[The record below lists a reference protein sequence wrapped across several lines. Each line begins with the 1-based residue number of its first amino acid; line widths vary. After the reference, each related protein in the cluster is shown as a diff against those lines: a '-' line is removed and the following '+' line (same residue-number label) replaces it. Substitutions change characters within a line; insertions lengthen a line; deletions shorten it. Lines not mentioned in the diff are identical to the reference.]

1 MTDKKHLTDKDF
13 DPAALHFVPLGGSG
27 EIGMNLNLYQHAGKW
42 LMVDLGVSF
51 GDETTPGV
59 EIILPDTGFIEERLS
74 DLVGIL
80 VTHAHEDHIG
90 AIPYLWEDLRVP
102 VWCTPFAAS
111 FLKAKL
117 VEKGL
122 QNKVPV
128 HIIPLGGRTNI
139 GPFDIELISLT
150 HSIPEPNGVV
160 IRTPAGTVLHTGD
173 WKLDPDP
180 VVGMLTN
187 EEALQRLGREGV
199 SAMVCDS
206 TNALVP
212 GRSGSEAEVR
222 DSLVELFGQYHDT
235 RIAVTCFASNVARLH
250 SIAQA
255 AYAHDRQ
262 VALVG
267 RSLWRI
273 NEAARANGYLADL
286 PPFLTENE
294 AGYVPREKV
303 VLICTGSQGEPRAAL
318 SRVSSGDHPDV
329 TLERDDVVIFSAR
342 EIPGNEKS
350 IAKIQN
356 NLLRRGIKVVTADD
370 AFVHVSGHPAR
381 EELVQMYQWVR
392 PQVAIP
398 VHGEARHLAAHAD
411 LAQDCQVPEVLI
423 PEDGIVI
430 RLAPGP
436 AGVLGHVHAGRLCVD
451 GKRIV
456 PMNNQALR
464 SRTRMAHSGAVVV
477 TLVMTPR
484 GEFLAPPKVAIMG
497 LLEEDEHEE
506 EQAELVSRIR
516 GAVEQLT
523 RSARQDDAAVKEAA
537 RVAVR
542 RNFSSTQGRKPITE
556 VHLVR
561 I

>member
-1 MTDKKHLTDKDF
+1 MSDSKHLTTKDF
-13 DPAALHFVPLGGSG
+13 DPAALYFLPLGGSG
-27 EIGMNLNLYQHAGKW
+27 EIGMNLNLYHHAGKW

-51 GDETTPGV
+51 ADETTPGI
-59 EIILPDTGFIEERLS
+59 EIILPDTSFIEERLG

-80 VTHAHEDHIG
+80 VTHAHEDHLG

-122 QNKVPV
+122 QNKVPIHV
-128 HIIPLGGRTNI
+128 LPLGGRSHI

-150 HSIPEPNGVV
+150 HSIPEPNAVV

-180 VVGMLTN
+180 VIGLLSN
-187 EEALQRLGREGV
+187 ETALQNLGREGV
-199 SAMVCDS
+199 TAMVCDS
-206 TNALVP
+206 TNALIP
-212 GRSGSEAEVR
+212 GRSGSESEVR
-222 DSLVELFGQYHDT
+222 DSFMDLFGQYKDT

-250 SIAQA
+250 SITQA
-255 AYAHDRQ
+255 AHAHDRQ

-273 NEAARANGYLADL
+273 NEAARENGYLTDL
-286 PPFLTENE
+286 PPFLTEKE
-294 AGYVPREKV
+294 AGFLPREKV
-303 VLICTGSQGEPRAAL
+303 LLICTGSQGEARAAL
-318 SRVSSGDHPDV
+318 SRMATGEHPDV
-329 TLERDDVVIFSAR
+329 TLERGDVVIFSAR

-350 IAKIQN
+350 IGKIQN
-356 NLLRRGIKVVTADD
+356 GLLRRGIKIITADD

-392 PQVAIP
+392 PKIAIP
-398 VHGEARHLAAHAD
+398 VHGEGRHLAAHAE
-411 LAQDCQVPEVLI
+411 LARDCQVPEVLV
-423 PEDGIVI
+423 PEDGGAI

-436 AGVLGHVHAGRLCVD
+436 AALVGHVHAGRLCID

-464 SRTRMAHSGAVVV
+464 GRTRMAQSGAVVV

-484 GEFLAPPKVAIMG
+484 GDLLADPKVSIMG
-497 LLEEDEHEE
+497 LLEEDEYEE
-506 EQAELVSRIR
+506 ETADLISRIR
-516 GAVEQLT
+516 GAVDQLSRT
-523 RSARQDDAAVKEAA
+523 ARLEDSSVKEAA

-542 RNFSSTQGRKPITE
+542 RNFSAMQGRKPMTE
-556 VHLVR
+556 IHLVR